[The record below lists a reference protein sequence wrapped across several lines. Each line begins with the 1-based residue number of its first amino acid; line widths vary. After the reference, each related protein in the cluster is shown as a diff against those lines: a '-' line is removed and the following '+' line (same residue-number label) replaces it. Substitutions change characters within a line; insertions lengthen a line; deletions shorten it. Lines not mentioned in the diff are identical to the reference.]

1 MSILKGKHTIKEID
15 GVRCSVVEK
24 KASQERVNFLTDLLK
39 DNGFEVKIL
48 EEKKKEEEDPQTY
61 LLGVTDLVF
70 NAVIWVYQRKL
81 RTLEGKKVTADY
93 WNQKTQNLEP
103 NYWDNKLK
111 D

>member
-24 KASQERVNFLTDLLK
+24 KGSQERVNFLTDLLK

-81 RTLEGKKVTADY
+81 RTPEGKKVTADY